1 MAPRLIPPM
10 ITAVDFFTFVAS
22 AEGFCID
29 CEHLMR
35 SSVGRVAMKCP
46 LDISRLELIYGRSLT
61 GPSDASEVQM
71 LQISGLFYLTIVES
85 CRVGLFLSLKS
96 LKSVQTLGRR

>member
-1 MAPRLIPPM
+1 
-10 ITAVDFFTFVAS
+10 
-22 AEGFCID
+22 
-29 CEHLMR
+29 
-35 SSVGRVAMKCP
+35 MKCP

-85 CRVGLFLSLKS
+85 CRVGLFLSSKS
-96 LKSVQTLGRR
+96 IKSVQTFRKQWTNSSHFRLEHTIWRFLPRELC